1 MATKIVE
8 EMTSQE
14 ELFNLLSDAFNV
26 KLRLINK

>member
-14 ELFNLLSDAFNV
+14 ELFNHLYEACNILQASY
-26 KLRLINK
+26 K